1 MTSKQV
7 IGVAIVVG
15 VILLAAGA
23 AFLLYPMTDQ
33 KTVKSE
39 SASTNTK
46 QTASETP
53 LNSSLTIVFT
63 DSGFEQSKYTVKKGQ
78 TITVKNQSSN
88 ELEFASDDHPTHRQQ
103 PELNTATTAP
113 GESTNFTPTKTGTWG
128 FHDHIR
134 SQFTG
139 ELIVTD

>member
-7 IGVAIVVG
+7 IGAAIVG
-15 VILLAAGA
+15 GLVILAAGA

-88 ELEFASDDHPTHRQQ
+88 ELEFASDEHPSHRQQ
-103 PELNTATTAP
+103 PELNIAPTATGA
-113 GESTNFTPTKTGTWG
+113 STTFTPTKTGTWG

>member
-15 VILLAAGA
+15 VIILAAGA

-88 ELEFASDDHPTHRQQ
+88 ELEFASDEHPSHRQQ
-103 PELNTATTAP
+103 PELNIAPTATGA
-113 GESTNFTPTKTGTWG
+113 STTFTPTKTGTWG